1 MKKTRRDQ
9 LSKAEKIKI
18 LTLLNGGMPVYEIQK
33 RYHLKSAES
42 VYRIKRL
49 AVADLL
55 D

>member
-1 MKKTRRDQ
+1 MKRREQ
-9 LSKAEKIKI
+9 LTMKDKVKI